1 MSKEEDL
8 LQEAF
13 LQLRMKKVYQLN
25 IQSYLAILKIKHLP
39 TYEHSIRVGV
49 TCLQAAEVLGL
60 GQKSS
65 RALFW
70 GGTLHD
76 IGKAL
81 IDTRLLEKTGDF
93 SKKDHVAVQPHP
105 VLGYQLLKDVHPY
118 TAELVVRHHRFQPC
132 PYPKQLP
139 KSDIVWPK
147 RTLASF
153 EKQARLLALV
163 DFFDALTQRRNSKFV
178 GGAKTPEDLQMIFY
192 DSNPD
197 MSAQIDKLIKA
208 GVLYFYK

>member
-1 MSKEEDL
+1 MTEEKDL
-8 LQEAF
+8 EQAF
-13 LQLRMKKVYQLN
+13 FDLPVSPAHQLN
-25 IQSYLAILKIKHLP
+25 IRAYLEILKIKHRP

-49 TCLQAAEVLGL
+49 LCMQAAQVLGL
-60 GQKSS
+60 NS

-81 IDTRLLEKTGDF
+81 VDLRVLQKTSDFSPQDYVAVRPHVIFGHRLLQG
-93 SKKDHVAVQPHP
+93 
-105 VLGYQLLKDVHPY
+105 VHPY

-132 PYPKQLP
+132 PYPKRLP
-139 KSDIVWPK
+139 KPAIPWPK
-147 RTLASF
+147 RVLGNI
-153 EKQARLLALV
+153 ERQARLLSLV
-163 DFFDALTQRRNSKFV
+163 DFYDALTHRRNAKFV
-178 GGAKTPEDLQMIFY
+178 GGAKTAEELQMIFY

-197 MSAQIDKLIKA
+197 MSAQIDQLIKA

>member
-1 MSKEEDL
+1 MSEEEDL
-8 LQEAF
+8 QQAF
-13 LQLRMKKVYQLN
+13 LELPVSPAHQLN
-25 IQSYLAILKIKHLP
+25 IRSYLAILRIKHLP

-49 TCLQAAEVLGL
+49 TCLQAAEALGL
-60 GQKSS
+60 GKKSA

-81 IDTRLLEKTGDF
+81 IDTRILQKTGDF
-93 SKKDHVAVQPHP
+93 SKKDHAAVRPHP
-105 VLGYQLLKDVHPY
+105 VLGYRLLKDVHPY

-147 RTLASF
+147 RTLANF

-163 DFFDALTQRRNSKFV
+163 DFFDALTQRRNSKFA

-197 MSAQIDKLIKA
+197 MSEQIDRLIKA
-208 GVLYFYK
+208 GVLYFVK